1 MFNYFTTASP
11 EMLLMG
17 LLTGIVFGFLLQR
30 GGVTRYRVII
40 DQFLWKD
47 HTVLK
52 VMLTA
57 VAVGAIGIWTLHG
70 LYDVPLH
77 IKASKLAANVG
88 GGVIFG
94 VGMALLGYCPGTG
107 VGAIGDG
114 SRHAIFGILGM
125 FAGAAIYAE
134 IYPYIQNNLLQTA
147 DLGKITWIDLTG
159 LSVSTTVGIVVLLIG
174 GILYFLPASGPSG
187 TD

>member
-11 EMLLMG
+11 GMLLMG

-30 GGVTRYRVII
+30 GGVTRYRVIVG
-40 DQFLWKD
+40 QFLWKD

-57 VAVGAIGIWTLHG
+57 VAVGAIGIWALHG
-70 LYDVPLH
+70 LYGVPLH
-77 IKASKLAANVG
+77 IKASKLAANAIG
-88 GGVIFG
+88 GIIFG

-114 SRHAIFGILGM
+114 SRHAIYGILGM

-134 IYPYIQNNLLQTA
+134 IYPYIQDNLLQTA

-159 LSVSTTVGIVVLLIG
+159 LSVAMTVGIVVLLIAGFLYYLPTG
-174 GILYFLPASGPSG
+174 GPTQ